1 MKKMFLLF
9 AVLLSVTVQNL
20 RAQDADV
27 VLFNVILE
35 DLFDIT
41 VINGNIQTAT
51 FSTAL
56 HYNGG
61 VWEGGFGIVNGTSDV
76 TMETTGNWNCTIDA
90 LDFGPA
96 NPQLIPIDNLGVW
109 IDALGAH
116 TIATGEVTYSCT
128 APASTQGLTNAAAPL
143 ISKGAGENAGDASD
157 NLFRLHWRMGTRDNA
172 SMHATSM
179 FDQMAAGDFDPGTYN
194 TVVNLTLTPTP

>member
-9 AVLLSVTVQNL
+9 VVLLSVTVQNL

-27 VLFNVILE
+27 VNFVVILE

-41 VINGNIQTAT
+41 VINGNDQTAT

-56 HYNGG
+56 EYNGG
-61 VWEGGFGIVNGTSDV
+61 VWEGAGIASGISNV

-90 LDFGPA
+90 ANFLPA
-96 NPQLIPIDNLGVW
+96 NPLTIPIDNLGVW
-109 IDALGAH
+109 IEAFGAH
-116 TIATGEVTYSCT
+116 TIGTGEVIYTCT
-128 APASTQGLTNAAAPL
+128 SAALSQGLTNAAAPL

-179 FDQMAAGDFDPGTYN
+179 FDQMANGDFDPGTY
-194 TVVNLTLTPTP
+194 TTTVNLTLTPTP

>member
-9 AVLLSVTVQNL
+9 VVLLSVSVQNL
-20 RAQDADV
+20 RAQDDDV
-27 VLFNVILE
+27 VNFVVILE

-41 VINGNIQTAT
+41 VINGNDQTAT
-51 FSTAL
+51 FTTAL
-56 HYNGG
+56 EYNFG
-61 VWEGGFGIVNGTSDV
+61 VWEGMGIASGTSDV

-90 LDFGPA
+90 LDFGP
-96 NPQLIPIDNLGVW
+96 PSPGPIPINNLGVW

-116 TIATGEVTYSCT
+116 TIGTGEVVYGCT
-128 APASTQGLTNAAAPL
+128 APASSQGLTNAAAPL

-179 FDQMAAGDFDPGTYN
+179 FDQMANGDFDPGTY
-194 TVVNLTLTPTP
+194 TTTVNLTLTPTP